1 MALSLK
7 VPTIFT
13 AQDKMSSVIRKMTQ
27 GVQGFHNKLQSGVS
41 AGNKLFR
48 KLTPSISAAGKELL
62 SFVSAATIAGAI
74 FAGVNFGTQ
83 SVMDMK

>member
-27 GVQGFHNKLQSGVS
+27 GVQGFHNKLQSGV
-41 AGNKLFR
+41 
-48 KLTPSISAAGKELL
+48 
-62 SFVSAATIAGAI
+62 
-74 FAGVNFGTQ
+74 
-83 SVMDMK
+83 